1 MATKGRLIRREETR
15 ARAESFAAQRAIPA
29 RADLSSRTRWTSRS
43 DGGARGRRGEGAGV
57 IAERCPRNAAET
69 HRSRVASCRRLFRD
83 ETRGPPCSAIKSMPS
98 RGWLP
103 STLLYVRCDSSTPPP
118 PPAPF
123 RRCWRNTTRPRLPA
137 ERARWTTIAQIALGK
152 LAGARRSRDR
162 CWEL

>member
-118 PPAPF
+118 PRA
-123 RRCWRNTTRPRLPA
+123 LPA
-137 ERARWTTIAQIALGK
+137 MLAEHDASPSSCRASSMDDDCANRAWKIG
-152 LAGARRSRDR
+152 RREAES
-162 CWEL
+162 